1 MKTRHVGAEFIRHVT
16 NKFGAYVA
24 HFRRSFRRGLNTQR
38 DYSRIMATSVKRLL
52 VGKALRTEQAAH
64 ERLSKKTGLAVFA
77 SDALSSTA
85 YASEEILLVLA
96 VAVAYG
102 QAYAFNYVVPISVV
116 IAIVLS
122 IVATSYRQTIH
133 AYPSGG
139 GAYIVAKE
147 NLGTYPG
154 LVAAAALL
162 VDYVLTVSVSLAAG
176 VAAITSAAQG
186 TRFAWLDDHK
196 VSLCVILI
204 AFIALANL
212 RGVRESGAIFAG
224 PTYAFLISFLFMIG
238 YGILRYFLNPGAA
251 APVNVENLK
260 LAEGY
265 HSQPLSIFLLLGAF
279 SNGCVAL
286 TGTEAISN
294 GIPAFKRPESRNAAT
309 TLTIMAALLATMFIG
324 TSVMAYLYHVHPHE
338 NETVISQFA
347 RIIFTGPLGW
357 FYYVVQGTTAL
368 ILVLAANT
376 SFADFPR
383 LSSLLARDRFMP
395 RQFSNRGDRLVFSNG
410 IVILAIFSSILV
422 AAFGGDT
429 SRLIPLYAVGVFLSF
444 TLSQLGMV
452 RHWLKERDRNQ
463 ESGRASGSQSV
474 SIASGNA
481 GATLPDP
488 ELTVEEAHKPT
499 FVTDEVTAPSNWK
512 KSIVINGVGA
522 LATALVMIV
531 LIVTKFIHGAWIVVV
546 VTPLLV
552 LMFRAIHRHYLS
564 VADQLSIEGLEPL
577 RVVNHTVIV
586 PISGIHRG
594 VLNALQYAKSIAP
607 ENVSAV
613 YVDFDEEATALL
625 REKWEEWGGGVKLVV
640 LPSPYRELT
649 GPLLRYIYRLDRKRD
664 DDFITVVIP
673 EFVPAKWWQHL
684 LHNQSSLL
692 LKGALLFKKG
702 VVVVNVP
709 YHLKH

>member
-1 MKTRHVGAEFIRHVT
+1 
-16 NKFGAYVA
+16 
-24 HFRRSFRRGLNTQR
+24 
-38 DYSRIMATSVKRLL
+38 MATSVKRLL

-224 PTYAFLISFLFMIG
+224 PTYAFLISFLFMIS

-463 ESGRASGSQSV
+463 ESERASGSQSV
-474 SIASGNA
+474 SSASGNA

-577 RVVNHTVIV
+577 RMVNHTVIV